1 MGDPAFKKLGGRTGM
16 LGKVFERFVEKAPVA
31 VMVRGILERVL
42 SADALNALYERAAV
56 KQYTRELMFSTVV
69 GLMDLVVCRIQ
80 PSIHAAYQ
88 DNREE
93 IETSI
98 ASVYNK
104 LNGIDTQTSRAL
116 VKETAEQM
124 GASVRAL
131 GGTRTPWLL
140 GYRIKVLDG
149 NCIEATEH
157 RIAPLRGVGA
167 GALPGKS
174 LVIYEP
180 QLEMAT
186 DVFPC
191 EDGHA
196 QERSLLGAVLPTL
209 EPKDVLI
216 MDRNFCVRDFLH
228 GICAAEAYFICRQH
242 QGLPWE
248 ADGEERFVG
257 HSESGAIYEQWIR
270 VNASDGNSLRLRRI
284 RIVLKQVT
292 RDGDEVLT
300 LITNLPEEAT
310 GAKHIARMYRK
321 RWTIETAF
329 QELEAHLHSEINSLG
344 YPKAALFGFCVAL
357 LAYNVLAVVKAAM
370 RSVHGEEKIADE
382 VSGYYLAGHLQRTYG
397 GMTIAIAEDEWS
409 IFQQMST
416 AKFIQVLQ
424 HLAGKVNLAKF
435 RKHKRGPK
443 RPRQERSRNPKQ
455 PHVSTARLLK
465 D

>member
-1 MGDPAFKKLGGRTGM
+1 M
-16 LGKVFERFVEKAPVA
+16 LGKAFERFIKKAPVA
-31 VMVRGILERVL
+31 VMVQGVLERVL
-42 SADALNALYERAAV
+42 NPDALNALYERATV
-56 KQYTRELMFSTVV
+56 RQYTRELLFSSVV
-69 GLMDLVVCRIQ
+69 GLMNLVVCRIH

-88 DNREE
+88 DHKEE

-98 ASVYNK
+98 TSVYDK

-116 VKETAEQM
+116 VRDTAAQLGEAVHGLN
-124 GASVRAL
+124 GAC
-131 GGTRTPWLL
+131 TPWLA
-140 GYRIKVLDG
+140 GYRVKVLDG
-149 NCIEATEH
+149 NCIEATHH
-157 RIAPLRGVGA
+157 RLEPLRGTAA

-196 QERSLLGAVLPTL
+196 QERALLGAVLTTVQ
-209 EPKDVLI
+209 PKDILI

-228 GICAAEAYFICRQH
+228 GIAAQQAYFICRQH

-248 ADGEERFVG
+248 AEGEERFIG
-257 HSESGAIYEQWIR
+257 RSETGAIYEQWVR
-270 VNASDGNSLRLRRI
+270 VSDSAGNTRRVRRI
-284 RIVLKQVT
+284 RIVLKQAT
-292 RDGDEVLT
+292 RDGDKVLT
-300 LITNLPEEAT
+300 LLTNLSKTAAH
-310 GAKHIARMYRK
+310 AKHIAWMYRK

-357 LAYNVLAVVKAAM
+357 LAYNVLALVKAAL
-370 RSVHGEEKIADE
+370 RSVHGEQKIADE
-382 VSGYYLAGHLQRTYG
+382 VSGYYLAGHLSRTYD
-397 GMTIAIAEDEWS
+397 GMMIAIPEDQWCL
-409 IFQQMST
+409 FQEMST
-416 AKFIQVLQ
+416 ERFIQILQ
-424 HLAGKVNLAKF
+424 QLARNVDLAKF

-443 RPRQERSRNPKQ
+443 KPRQKRTQNSKQ

-465 D
+465 G